1 METQIGDNGEIP
13 LVFVNGGSGDA
24 EENHEI
30 KTTRERRRSRIMS
43 GVFMGSGT
51 GEEGQEY
58 RKVGTKTLS
67 CTLIHQ
73 ILGVVRFECRP
84 SLPSDQGMR
93 NYEKRRGKK
102 QGNQQNMSEKL
113 WHNGKISIQ
122 LKKVNKE
129 LYMTSNKEG
138 GGGVG
143 ERLRK
148 RKIKE
153 KSR

>member
-13 LVFVNGGSGDA
+13 LVFVNDGSGDA

-43 GVFMGSGT
+43 SVFMGSGT

-67 CTLIHQ
+67 CTLILR
-73 ILGVVRFECRP
+73 ILGVMKFECCP

-93 NYEKRRGKK
+93 NYEKLRGKK

-129 LYMTSNKEG
+129 LYMTSNREG
-138 GGGVG
+138 REGVG